1 MIFITNR
8 AIETLEQSHY
18 PPRIEMHYKIQQ
30 EKERDEELIRRT
42 ERVEINDKVIQS
54 WFDIAER

>member
-42 ERVEINDKVIQS
+42 ERVEINNKVIQS
-54 WFDIAER
+54 